1 MPAIL
6 IIDDDADFSAIA
18 HAHFTKLG
26 YKVEMA
32 RDGKAGLSLAAV
44 MKPDILLLDILMP
57 QMNGIEVLRELQAG
71 DETSDI
77 PVVIVSGKYVDQG
90 MIDLF
95 MQESNFRA
103 FVGKPVA
110 LDTLQK
116 KVETFIRK

>member
-18 HAHFTKLG
+18 RAHFTKLG
-26 YKVEMA
+26 YKVELA
-32 RDGKAGLSLAAV
+32 KDGKAGLSLAAV
-44 MKPDILLLDILMP
+44 MKPDLILLDIMMP
-57 QMNGIEVLRELQAG
+57 EMNGIEVLRELQAG
-71 DETSDI
+71 DDTSDS
-77 PVVIVSGKYVDQG
+77 PVIIVSGKYVDQG

-95 MQESNFRA
+95 IQERNFRA